1 MTLED
6 YDRRVGFLLAEGRA
20 VIEES
25 LRLLEEAAAIRARY
39 REHNPTPVPLGSDE
53 RAGD

>member
-1 MTLED
+1 MTIED
-6 YDRRVGFLLAEGRA
+6 YDRRVGLLLAEGRA

-25 LRLLEEAAAIRARY
+25 LRLLEEAATIRARY
-39 REHNPTPVPLGSDE
+39 RERNPTRVPLGPHE